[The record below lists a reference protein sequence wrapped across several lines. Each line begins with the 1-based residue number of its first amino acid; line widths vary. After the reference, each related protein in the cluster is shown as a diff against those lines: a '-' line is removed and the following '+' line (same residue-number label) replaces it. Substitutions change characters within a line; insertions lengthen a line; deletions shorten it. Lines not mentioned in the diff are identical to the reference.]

1 METLEPVLAEHPFLK
16 GLSEQYLEM
25 VVGCASNVVFE
36 PDQFLFRDG
45 QEADS
50 FYIIRKGRV
59 ALEIFIP
66 GAGPLAIDT
75 YSDGEVLG
83 WSWLVPPYH
92 WHYDARASEQVRAI
106 SLDGR
111 CLRGK
116 CEQDMGFGY
125 ELLKRFAHLMER
137 RLHATRLQLLDV
149 YGTRR

>member
-1 METLEPVLAEHPFLK
+1 MESLESVLAEHPFMK
-16 GLSEQYLEM
+16 GLSKEYLEL

-36 PDQFLFRDG
+36 RDAFLFHDG
-45 QEADS
+45 EEANQ

-66 GAGPLAIDT
+66 GSGPLAIDT
-75 YSDGEVLG
+75 YGDGEVLG
-83 WSWLVPPYH
+83 WSWLLPPYH

-106 SLDGR
+106 ALDGR

-116 CEQDMGFGY
+116 CEQDHGLGY
-125 ELLKRFAHLMER
+125 ELLKRFGHLMER